1 MLQQIQHNE
10 ENNVSNLNTLN
21 NENMELTE
29 CNKKLLKEYEQL
41 QNEHNVIE
49 NKYNDLINQL
59 SLKND
64 EISQLESDKKEAMIQ
79 FTEIN
84 QKNLQNELQL
94 SQTLAENEQLLL
106 ENEKLQKDKELI
118 KDNYDK
124 LKQEN
129 AKLNEHLNE
138 IATENDKLNQELISA
153 SDKVMQLNLQDITKN
168 PKYEMLLKENNEL
181 KNQLDLINIECTNT
195 KNELNKKQQESDEY
209 IETFQKM
216 NELIDEKEEKIAKFT
231 TFFNSL
237 KSLNTESEDYSN
249 NNNNNNNGRL
259 LSEENALNVL
269 DNLDDL
275 LSSHRED
282 NGEIDSLY
290 VIISQC
296 KEAIIAL
303 KNERDKNENILQEN
317 EDYRTTITELIQQN
331 KELENKL
338 ISHRGN
344 NIIQEEKDEDEIEML
359 REQNKHFI
367 EMIQRKEKEIDHL
380 KTKIIESQSINS
392 QGNSTSGTRISALDI
407 PDSEKIEKY
416 KKRLEAYKVDLESE
430 RKQSLLLKDQIREL
444 KNEIQKSKTFD
455 NKIANYNEFTH
466 LFKIAFDKYEPKK
479 KEQKDAFK
487 IIKEHLGVEEEM
499 SPKKKK

>member
-1 MLQQIQHNE
+1 M
-10 ENNVSNLNTLN
+10 
-21 NENMELTE
+21 
-29 CNKKLLKEYEQL
+29 
-41 QNEHNVIE
+41 
-49 NKYNDLINQL
+49 
-59 SLKND
+59 
-64 EISQLESDKKEAMIQ
+64 
-79 FTEIN
+79 
-84 QKNLQNELQL
+84 
-94 SQTLAENEQLLL
+94 
-106 ENEKLQKDKELI
+106 
-118 KDNYDK
+118 
-124 LKQEN
+124 
-129 AKLNEHLNE
+129 
-138 IATENDKLNQELISA
+138 
-153 SDKVMQLNLQDITKN
+153 
-168 PKYEMLLKENNEL
+168 
-181 KNQLDLINIECTNT
+181 
-195 KNELNKKQQESDEY
+195 
-209 IETFQKM
+209 
-216 NELIDEKEEKIAKFT
+216 
-231 TFFNSL
+231 
-237 KSLNTESEDYSN
+237 
-249 NNNNNNNGRL
+249 
-259 LSEENALNVL
+259 
-269 DNLDDL
+269 
-275 LSSHRED
+275 
-282 NGEIDSLY
+282 
-290 VIISQC
+290 IISQC

-338 ISHRGN
+338 ISNRNNNN

-407 PDSEKIEKY
+407 PDTEKIEKY

-466 LFKIAFDKYEPKK
+466 LFKIAFDKYDPKK

-487 IIKEHLGVEEEM
+487 IIKEHLGVDEEM